1 MIKHEQWVWKPPRS
15 MIKSAEASG
24 ADKSKLESS
33 AVLRKVQRDFRMM
46 TLDRPG
52 DKPMHLQ
59 AWPAVLKKER
69 KHAQMMAEL
78 LGKEVAPEKQLEE
91 MRRKMREEARE
102 AIRCQWTHTDE
113 ASGKKYLCSN
123 ERFVHPWRRVIDR
136 FGVSVLEEFTCCAW
150 HMSYCAGDHGIR
162 PRNIA
167 VPNDRALCTACYVRE
182 THVPPEVLTRLKTP
196 GVIVSHKKK
205 AGHAKTKWEIEA
217 DERKRIVEKV
227 ERECIERR
235 AKLTSSSVCTWCPD
249 KQVPRE
255 RGLMCENLVMISPVT
270 GEPLETCPWH
280 RTVCCMPHETEASAS
295 IAVPNGDGLC
305 VSHYVA
311 KYGRPPQDVG
321 WPLPG
326 SELLSKVM
334 AALAESNAAK
344 HIFCPSSQYI
354 EYDNGKPFEDP
365 VKYVPPQ
372 KEDWLTRKMNA
383 PFEKGQEKKR

>member
-150 HMSYCAGDHGIR
+150 HMS
-162 PRNIA
+162 
-167 VPNDRALCTACYVRE
+167 
-182 THVPPEVLTRLKTP
+182 
-196 GVIVSHKKK
+196 
-205 AGHAKTKWEIEA
+205 
-217 DERKRIVEKV
+217 
-227 ERECIERR
+227 
-235 AKLTSSSVCTWCPD
+235 
-249 KQVPRE
+249 
-255 RGLMCENLVMISPVT
+255 
-270 GEPLETCPWH
+270 
-280 RTVCCMPHETEASAS
+280 
-295 IAVPNGDGLC
+295 
-305 VSHYVA
+305 
-311 KYGRPPQDVG
+311 
-321 WPLPG
+321 
-326 SELLSKVM
+326 
-334 AALAESNAAK
+334 
-344 HIFCPSSQYI
+344 
-354 EYDNGKPFEDP
+354 
-365 VKYVPPQ
+365 
-372 KEDWLTRKMNA
+372 
-383 PFEKGQEKKR
+383 